1 MNNTLCASLRCS
13 WHTNYYSVTLPVGR
27 RGTLI
32 LGLPERCLAGAEG
45 HRIMSTVEKWLLVL
59 SLTNTFGIIVI
70 SIAMQRVG
78 VRLREL
84 VGKLAATRK

>member
-1 MNNTLCASLRCS
+1 
-13 WHTNYYSVTLPVGR
+13 
-27 RGTLI
+27 
-32 LGLPERCLAGAEG
+32 
-45 HRIMSTVEKWLLVL
+45 MSTVEKWLLVL